1 MNKTD
6 LKYICSINESDGK
19 DRFLMTHALGS
30 DYEDDF
36 VFDTRHGIVW
46 HISGSSMRLHRQF
59 VSFLDYR
66 KLPPLEAEA
75 FRWAQSYYDE
85 LARKHDEGVREKMGI
100 VEGEEPD
107 DDSTL
112 YL

>member
-6 LKYICSINESDGK
+6 LKYICSIKESDGK
-19 DRFLMTHALGS
+19 DRFLMTHALGF

-36 VFDTRHGIVW
+36 VFDTRH
-46 HISGSSMRLHRQF
+46 
-59 VSFLDYR
+59 
-66 KLPPLEAEA
+66 
-75 FRWAQSYYDE
+75 
-85 LARKHDEGVREKMGI
+85 GI